1 MKRIAAVFTCL
12 LLLCAA
18 AAAAA
23 LGEDGEPAAFPLLG
37 ITWAAPDSFGD
48 TLGVIADP
56 MEFAPMP
63 GLLIGVIAY
72 LPRTQDEAALYRAL
86 LQSDEAPGEEE
97 RAFLESYYAGSV
109 ELLTLIGVDGGMTAE
124 DALAM
129 LYPSASPFDRIVP
142 VGESDG
148 YAFTAVTYD
157 YDDPYFSRALAALPE
172 GMEADL
178 RSVAEWLAVRQEDF
192 TFGAAYAA
200 E

>member
-1 MKRIAAVFTCL
+1 MKRAVALALGMLLTVFAALPAF
-12 LLLCAA
+12 
-18 AAAAA
+18 A
-23 LGEDGEPAAFPLLG
+23 LGEEPVEFPLLG
-37 ITWAAPDSFGD
+37 ASYAAPERFRD
-48 TLGVIADP
+48 TVGVIADP

-72 LPRTQDEAALYRAL
+72 LPRTRDEAALYRAL
-86 LQSDEAPGEEE
+86 LQSDDAPGMEEQ
-97 RAFLESYYAGSV
+97 AFLETYYSGSV
-109 ELLTLIGVDGGMTAE
+109 ELLTLIGLDGGRTAE

-129 LYPSASPFDRIVP
+129 LYPSGSPFDRIVP

-157 YDDPYFSRALAALPE
+157 YDDPYFSAALAAFPE

-178 RSVAEWLAVRQEDF
+178 RSVAESLTVRAEEF